1 MPRELDMS
9 RLQRFR
15 PRQRRESGAGP
26 GDRGVSGP
34 DPDHWPSRETPKEGQ
49 FTIRAPLAT
58 TARFRKRAGMAAA
71 PAPAC
76 LGSRWT
82 GPGGMTPVPG
92 GEAGDRAPAR
102 PAAARG
108 KGGP

>member
-9 RLQRFR
+9 RPQRFR

-58 TARFRKRAGMAAA
+58 TARFRKTRGDGRRTCADMLGIPMDRSGRDDAG
-71 PAPAC
+71 
-76 LGSRWT
+76 
-82 GPGGMTPVPG
+82 
-92 GEAGDRAPAR
+92 AR
-102 PAAARG
+102 R
-108 KGGP
+108 